1 MTTTTTTGTTARA
14 RREPTQQRSR
24 RTVHQILDAAE
35 QIVGTQGVD
44 AATTRAIAER
54 AGVAIPSLYRFFA
67 DRDEI
72 LDALVEHMTADL
84 DQQAREAEAAWQPGD
99 PADLIRLELDT
110 ATAYFEAHP
119 SAVALWFGGRVSP
132 PVVQTIRTRNHALA
146 VRVRDL
152 LISHHLVPEQVPLA
166 VFDLLVELGDRILE
180 VAFRSPGPPNPETIE
195 LGTIALTAF
204 AERWA
209 PA

>member
-1 MTTTTTTGTTARA
+1 MTTTTATTARA

-24 RTVHQILDAAE
+24 RTVRQILDAAD

-72 LDALVEHMTADL
+72 LDALTEHMTADL
-84 DQQAREAEAAWQPGD
+84 DQHARAAEAAWQPGD
-99 PADLIRLELDT
+99 PAGLIRLELDT
-110 ATAYFEAHP
+110 AAAYFQAHP

-132 PVVQTIRTRNHALA
+132 PVVQTIRARNHALA

-152 LISHHLVPEQVPLA
+152 LVAHHLVPEQTPLA

-180 VAFRSPGPPNPETIE
+180 VAFRSPGPPDRQTIE
-195 LGTIALTAF
+195 LGATALTAF
-204 AERWA
+204 AGQWTLA
-209 PA
+209 

>member
-1 MTTTTTTGTTARA
+1 MTTTTARA

-24 RTVHQILDAAE
+24 RTVRQILDAAD

-84 DQQAREAEAAWQPGD
+84 DQHARAAEASWQPGD
-99 PADLIRLELDT
+99 PAGLIRLELDT
-110 ATAYFEAHP
+110 AAAYFEAHP
-119 SAVALWFGGRVSP
+119 SAVALWFGGRVAP
-132 PVVQTIRTRNHALA
+132 PVVQTIRARNHALA

-152 LISHHLVPEQVPLA
+152 LIRHHLVPEQTPSA

-180 VAFRSPGPPNPETIE
+180 VAFRSPDPPDRQTIE
-195 LGTIALTAF
+195 LGAIALTAF

-209 PA
+209 QA

>member
-1 MTTTTTTGTTARA
+1 MTTTTARA
-14 RREPTQQRSR
+14 RREPAQQRSR
-24 RTVHQILDAAE
+24 RTVRQILDAAD

-84 DQQAREAEAAWQPGD
+84 DQHARAAEASWQPGD
-99 PADLIRLELDT
+99 PAGLIRLELDT
-110 ATAYFEAHP
+110 AAAYFEAHP

-132 PVVQTIRTRNHALA
+132 PVVQTIRARNYALA

-152 LISHHLVPEQVPLA
+152 LIRHHLVPEQTPSA

-180 VAFRSPGPPNPETIE
+180 VAFRSPDPPDRQTIE
-195 LGTIALTAF
+195 LGATALTAF

-209 PA
+209 QA

>member
-1 MTTTTTTGTTARA
+1 MTTTTARA

-24 RTVHQILDAAE
+24 RTVRQILDAAD

-72 LDALVEHMTADL
+72 LDALAEHMTAEL
-84 DQQAREAEAAWQPGD
+84 DQHAQAAEAAWQPGD

-110 ATAYFEAHP
+110 ATAYFEDHP

-132 PVVQTIRTRNHALA
+132 PVVETIRARNHALA
-146 VRVRDL
+146 VRVRAL
-152 LISHHLVPEQVPLA
+152 MISHRLVPEQTPLA

-180 VAFRSPGPPNPETIE
+180 VAFRSAVPPDRQTIE
-195 LGTIALTAF
+195 LGSIALIAF
-204 AERWA
+204 AERWTQA
-209 PA
+209 

>member
-1 MTTTTTTGTTARA
+1 MTTTTARA

-24 RTVHQILDAAE
+24 RTVRQILDAAE

-72 LDALVEHMTADL
+72 LDALLEHMTADL
-84 DQQAREAEAAWQPGD
+84 DRHAQAVEAAWEPGD
-99 PADLIRLELDT
+99 LAGLVRLELDT
-110 ATAYFEAHP
+110 HAAYFQAHP

-132 PVVQTIRTRNHALA
+132 PVVHSVRTRNHALA
-146 VRVRDL
+146 VRVRTL
-152 LISHHLVPEQVPLA
+152 LISHGLVREQTPLA
-166 VFDLLVELGDRILE
+166 VFGLLIELGDRILE
-180 VAFRSPGPPNPETIE
+180 AAFRSPGPPDRETIE
-195 LGTIALTAF
+195 LGGIALSAF
-204 AERWA
+204 LERWA